1 MNFEIKL
8 ETLLS
13 LFWAF
18 SNTALADP
26 VSAGALQFWLGH
38 QHLSDRIQ
46 SATCKVPGTQSR
58 APSWP
63 TLVFQVSC
71 CVALRGS
78 YRPPTLHGPPFF
90 CRMHRG
96 VLGRY
101 VDGRSLS
108 AAEPSP
114 GRPSPQKIFTLVPS
128 LQIVLPGSEPSAP
141 PAAVPGFIQRC
152 PNDQCWSMPME
163 QRAELDDLPAPFV
176 PPRGPLLAAVM
187 DLSAQFFGIAPKD
200 VKAPRPIKSAPV

>member
-1 MNFEIKL
+1 
-8 ETLLS
+8 
-13 LFWAF
+13 
-18 SNTALADP
+18 
-26 VSAGALQFWLGH
+26 
-38 QHLSDRIQ
+38 
-46 SATCKVPGTQSR
+46 
-58 APSWP
+58 
-63 TLVFQVSC
+63 
-71 CVALRGS
+71 
-78 YRPPTLHGPPFF
+78 
-90 CRMHRG
+90 MHRG

-114 GRPSPQKIFTLVPS
+114 GRPLSSKDLLSIL
-128 LQIVLPGSEPSAP
+128 VLPGSEPSAP

-187 DLSAQFFGIAPKD
+187 DMSAQFFGIAPKD